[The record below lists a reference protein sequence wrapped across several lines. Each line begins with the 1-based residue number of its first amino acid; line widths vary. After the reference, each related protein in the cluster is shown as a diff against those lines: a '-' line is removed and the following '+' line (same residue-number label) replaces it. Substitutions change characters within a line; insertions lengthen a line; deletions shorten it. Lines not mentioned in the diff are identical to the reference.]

1 MLKFQLIT
9 AVIKAL
15 GHVAA
20 ATRKDSEGGKAIT
33 PSERD
38 EIIGAILDSVV
49 DLLDPLVSDDAGEQ
63 A

>member
-1 MLKFQLIT
+1 MLKFKLIT
-9 AVIKAL
+9 AVVRAL

-33 PSERD
+33 PGERD
-38 EIIGAILDSVV
+38 EIIGAILDAVIE
-49 DLLDPLVSDDAGEQ
+49 LLDPMVDDAGEQ